1 MKSNT
6 LPKWRLADEQMYVL
20 HWEGEE
26 WAVQLVSERWLV
38 WHFAPGMPLEP
49 DVLSRVWHQSWQGM
63 PCVSHHRTRSMAQG
77 AVMAQLYGRMYDNV
91 VAFRPPPVPDPAA
104 DKISTD
110 G

>member
-49 DVLSRVWHQSWQGM
+49 DVLTRVWRQSWQGM

-91 VAFRPPPVPDPAA
+91 VAFQPRAQPVAPA
-104 DKISTD
+104 DKITTD

>member
-1 MKSNT
+1 M
-6 LPKWRLADEQMYVL
+6 
-20 HWEGEE
+20 
-26 WAVQLVSERWLV
+26 QLVSERWLV